1 MCCRWLKSL
10 RGVNINQY
18 RFAMDKTDVLLSLLL
33 LTNSRR
39 SYRELADTLN
49 LSVTAVHSRVQSLVE
64 LGVIRK
70 FTAKIGLGALQA
82 VHVMIFGPS
91 KINLLHDLNL
101 KLAKHGSIYWLAL
114 GGGNF
119 LYIGA
124 YLKNIGELETLVNYV
139 KEKAALLEP
148 TVGITSF
155 APLYPPAAYSV
166 HDTTL
171 YSLDYQIIRSLK
183 DNSRKATSEV
193 AEELGVSAKTVGRRL
208 SRMMKLGLI
217 DLSIEWYPDAS
228 NDIITVFHFHLKPE
242 TDKNA
247 IGAIFRKYSPSILFY
262 WGFSNI
268 PNSFIALVWTSTM
281 KELQN
286 IRESFEKESAI
297 QSVSPNTIYTGY
309 IFSTW
314 RDQIIEKK

>member
-1 MCCRWLKSL
+1 
-10 RGVNINQY
+10 
-18 RFAMDKTDVLLSLLL
+18 MDKTDVILSLLL

-49 LSVTAVHSRVQSLVE
+49 LSVTAVHSRIQSLIE

-70 FTAKIGLGALQA
+70 FTAKIGLGALKA
-82 VHVMIFGPS
+82 VHVMIFGTS
-91 KINLLHDLNL
+91 KISPLHGLNL
-101 KLAKHGSIYWLAL
+101 KLAKHGSIYWLAV

-124 YLKNIGELETLVNYV
+124 YLRSITELEPLVNYV
-139 KEKAALLEP
+139 KETAGLLEP

-155 APLYPPAAYSV
+155 ASPYPPATYSA
-166 HDTTL
+166 HDTAL
-171 YSLDYQIIRSLK
+171 YDLDYQIIRSLK

-193 AEELGVSAKTVGRRL
+193 ADELGVSAKTVRRRL
-208 SRMMKLGLI
+208 SRMMKLGLV

-228 NDIITVFHFHLKPE
+228 NDIITIFHFHLKPE

-247 IGAIFRKYSPSILFY
+247 IGAIFKKYSPNMIFY

-268 PNSFIALVWTSTM
+268 PNSFVALVWTSTM

-286 IRESFEKESAI
+286 IRESFEKESII
-297 QSVSPNTIYTGY
+297 QSVSPNILYTGY
-309 IFSTW
+309 IFKTW
-314 RDQIIEKK
+314 RDEILENNNMSLS